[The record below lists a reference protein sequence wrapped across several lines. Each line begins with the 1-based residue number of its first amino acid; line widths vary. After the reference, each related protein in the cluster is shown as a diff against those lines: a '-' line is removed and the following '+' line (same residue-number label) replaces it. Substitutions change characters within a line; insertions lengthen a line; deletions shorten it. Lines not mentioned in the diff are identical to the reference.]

1 MAEKKRKLGRGLDS
15 IFGGNV
21 EQMLDEIQ
29 ETTTADPG
37 RKEIKIEINDIRPN
51 PYQPRKN
58 FDEKSLRELAAS
70 ITQHGIFTPLL
81 VRKSVKGYD
90 LVAGERRLRAAK
102 IAGLEKVPAIVVDF
116 GDDEMMEIALL
127 ENVQREDLNPIEEAV
142 AFGSLIDKLHYTQE
156 KLAERV
162 GKSRE
167 YCANILRL
175 LKLPASVQ
183 QYVVDKVL
191 TTGHVRP
198 LLALK
203 DEDKIC
209 DAADTIIK
217 KKMSVRETERYVKE
231 LLNESPKPETKPKD
245 PLIHDLEDRMSSRFG
260 TKVEITKKQIRIT
273 YSDTDDLNRIL
284 DDLGCIEESE
294 EEQSE

>member
-1 MAEKKRKLGRGLDS
+1 MAEKKKKLGRGLDS
-15 IFGGNV
+15 IFGGDV
-21 EQMLDEIQ
+21 EQFLDEIQ
-29 ETTTADPG
+29 ETAAGQPG
-37 RKEIKIEINDIRPN
+37 RKEIQIPVEDIRPN

-58 FDEKSLRELAAS
+58 FDEKALQELASS
-70 ITQHGIFTPLL
+70 IEQHGIFTPLL

-127 ENVQREDLNPIEEAV
+127 ENVQREDLNPIEEAI
-142 AFGSLIDKLHYTQE
+142 AFNSLIEKLHYTQE

-175 LKLPASVQ
+175 LRLPASVQ
-183 QYVVDKVL
+183 QYVIDQVL

-209 DAADTIIK
+209 DAAETVIA

-231 LLNESPKPETKPKD
+231 LLNEEPKPHVHEKD
-245 PLIHDLEDRMSSRFG
+245 PMIHDLEHRMSEKFG
-260 TKVEITKKQIRIT
+260 TKIEITKKQIRFSYT
-273 YSDTDDLNRIL
+273 DTEDLNRLL
-284 DDLGCIEESE
+284 DMIGCIEESE
-294 EEQSE
+294 EESE